1 MHVTGCALKANYT
14 LLLDLFADTRHGVY
28 TEYWLLGRMCIPRSL
43 RHSHQFGGGQVTMDP
58 IRKILEAGAKY
69 GRKFT
74 DWVRNNSGEILSWVQ
89 STGGNYDL
97 IIDRVRRIVGV

>member
-1 MHVTGCALKANYT
+1 
-14 LLLDLFADTRHGVY
+14 
-28 TEYWLLGRMCIPRSL
+28 
-43 RHSHQFGGGQVTMDP
+43 MDP